1 MRLTNAHSS
10 LIHNSQNL
18 GKIQTPINRGMERQ
32 IWYGHEMEHIYRKE
46 QTTDTHEKHEQ
57 ILKTRWAKEARQQ
70 KNT

>member
-46 QTTDTHEKHEQ
+46 QTTDTHEK
-57 ILKTRWAKEARQQ
+57 T
-70 KNT
+70 